1 MPLRSPTTPGATA
14 RARHRAHRSALTA
27 GIGALGALGLL
38 GAFTIANSQAAERGS
53 ASPSAAA
60 ALPAYDHVVV
70 VVYENKQYGEIMGSA
85 NAPYINQLAS
95 GGASLTGMKALTHPS
110 QPNYFNLF
118 SGATQGITGDGCYTP
133 QSMTAPN
140 LGQELIAAGKTF
152 ATYNEDLPS
161 EGSTACTNG
170 QYAQKH
176 NPWFAFKNV
185 PLNTGKT
192 WAQFPQNNFA
202 ALPNL
207 SFIVPN
213 QCNDMHSCSV
223 GTGDTWT
230 KNNIDAYAQW
240 AKANNSLLVLTWDED
255 NFLGSNQ
262 IATVFY
268 GANVKTGTYSTAFN
282 HYNLLRT
289 FEDLFGTATHAGNAA
304 NVQPISE
311 VFSST
316 TPTPTPTPTSTQTPT
331 PTPTPTSTP
340 TPTPTSAELKL
351 ANPGPQSCKFN
362 QNCTIQLTATGGKP
376 PVRYAATGLPW
387 GLTLDAATGRITGKP
402 WAVATIQIT
411 ATATDTTGATATTTF
426 PLTLT
431 WF

>member
-1 MPLRSPTTPGATA
+1 MATPSAVARRRTRRSVLVA
-14 RARHRAHRSALTA
+14 
-27 GIGALGALGLL
+27 ALGALGLL
-38 GAFTIANSQAAERGS
+38 GAFTIADSQAAQGGPAAPR
-53 ASPSAAA
+53 SAAA
-60 ALPAYDHVVV
+60 AAGLPSYDHVVV
-70 VVYENKQYGEIMGSA
+70 VVYENKQYGEIIGSA
-85 NAPYINQLAS
+85 NAPYVNQLAN

-152 ATYNEDLPS
+152 ATYNEDLPA

-192 WAQFPQNNFA
+192 WAQFPRNDFS
-202 ALPNL
+202 ALANL
-207 SFIVPN
+207 SFVIPN

-230 KNNIDAYAQW
+230 RNNLDAYAQW

-255 NFLGSNQ
+255 NYLGSNQ

-268 GANVKTGTYSTAFN
+268 GANVKTGRYATAFN
-282 HYNLLRT
+282 HHHLLRT
-289 FEDLFGTATHAGNAA
+289 FEDLFGTGHAGNAA
-304 NVQPISE
+304 GVQPISE
-311 VFSST
+311 VFTDGT
-316 TPTPTPTPTSTQTPT
+316 TPTPTPTPGD
-331 PTPTPTSTP
+331 
-340 TPTPTSAELKL
+340 LKL
-351 ANPGPQSCKFN
+351 ADPGPQSCKFN
-362 QNCTIQLTATGGKP
+362 QSCVIQLTATGGRP
-376 PVRYAATGLPW
+376 ALHYAATGLPW
-387 GLTLDAATGRITGKP
+387 GMSIDAATGRITGRP
-402 WAVATIQIT
+402 WATGTLQVT
-411 ATATDTTGATATTTF
+411 ATATDSAGSTAGAAF
-426 PLTLT
+426 PLTVN

>member
-1 MPLRSPTTPGATA
+1 MPSPLAATRR
-14 RARHRAHRSALTA
+14 RARRSALVA
-27 GIGALGALGLL
+27 ALGALGLL
-38 GAFTIANSQAAERGS
+38 GAFTVASSQAADGS
-53 ASPSAAA
+53 AQPPQTTAAA
-60 ALPAYDHVVV
+60 AGLPTYDHVVV
-70 VVYENKQYGEIMGSA
+70 AVYENKQYGEIIGSA
-85 NAPYINQLAS
+85 NAPYVNQLAN

-133 QSMTAPN
+133 QSMSAAN

-152 ATYNEDLPS
+152 ASYNEDLPA

-192 WAQFPQNNFA
+192 WAQFPQNDFA
-202 ALPNL
+202 ALPDL
-207 SFIVPN
+207 SFVVPN

-223 GTGDTWT
+223 NTGDTWT
-230 KNNIDAYAQW
+230 KNNLDAYAQW

-255 NFLGSNQ
+255 NYLGSNQ

-268 GANVKTGTYSTAFN
+268 GARVKTGTYAAAFN
-282 HYNLLRT
+282 HHHLLRT
-289 FEDLFGTATHAGNAA
+289 FEDLFGTASHAGNAA
-304 NVQPISE
+304 NVQPITE
-311 VFSST
+311 VFDGST
-316 TPTPTPTPTSTQTPT
+316 T

-340 TPTPTSAELKL
+340 TPTPTPSPGDLKL
-351 ANPGPQSCKFN
+351 ANPGPQTCKFN
-362 QNCTIQLTATGGKP
+362 QPCTIQLTATGGKP
-376 PVRYAATGLPW
+376 ALHYTTTALPY
-387 GLTLDAATGRITGKP
+387 GLTIDPNTGRITGKP
-402 WAVATIQIT
+402 WSNGTTQIN
-411 ATATDTTGATATTTF
+411 ATATDTTHTTATTTF
-426 PLTLT
+426 PLTVN